1 MLLPALKTLQRID
14 PVPKFRFSLETLLR
28 HREDIE
34 QREKDELFKLN
45 YRHQTELRHRDDL
58 NAKFRETMD
67 ELALRKAQLSDH
79 QELNWFYLY
88 MNRLA
93 QEIRECEKRLAQLEA
108 DVQAQ
113 KEAVVEASRKKKV
126 LSTLKAKKQ
135 KEFIT
140 EVEKQ
145 EQKDIDDLV
154 VTRFASRES

>member
-1 MLLPALKTLQRID
+1 M
-14 PVPKFRFSLETLLR
+14 PKFRFSLETLLR